1 MLSFN
6 FNQLTIKFF
15 WIMIKILGFIL
26 TISGGISLVM
36 GVLGAFGSM
45 NVGMSPWALII
56 LGIVF
61 FFAGI
66 GLLKNRKD
74 TDQT

>member
-1 MLSFN
+1 
-6 FNQLTIKFF
+6 
-15 WIMIKILGFIL
+15 MIKILGLIL
-26 TISGGISLVM
+26 TIAGGVGLI
-36 GVLGAFGSM
+36 LGILSVFGSM
-45 NVGMSPWALII
+45 TLGMSPWAFII
-56 LGIVF
+56 LGIIF